1 MGKTSQKNV
10 LAGRVSPPYLEQ
22 VLGPD
27 KGKIFELLADQLAIG
42 RTPDNDIV
50 IESHAVSRNH
60 AILDRTREGFFKIRD
75 NGSKNGIQVNGKLVI
90 ELRLTHGDLIQIGDF
105 AFRFNEPDLTG
116 NADPESQAGYPI
128 VDSFP
133 SQSRRPLLYGILFII
148 LGLVAW
154 FHFSQGPEEKSGK
167 KDSDDQITAEMG
179 GADTTYGATVSSSTK
194 IAGLEDPALTRA
206 EQQLKVSETS
216 DLGSREAE
224 QYFRRG
230 QREYLNKN
238 YHRAIE
244 AFQAALAF
252 QHNHVQAKDYLRLAV
267 REAEAE
273 AKKHQQ
279 MAIRYFESLQYS
291 RAIYHFTEVI
301 NLMSHRVSDPMIIE
315 AEKYIGL
322 AKRRMEAAELFP

>member
-1 MGKTSQKNV
+1 MGKTSQKP
-10 LAGRVSPPYLEQ
+10 LAERVSPPYLEQ

-27 KGKIFELLADQLAIG
+27 KGKIFELLAEKSSIG

-60 AILDRTREGFFKIRD
+60 AILLRTHDGFFKIRD

-90 ELRLTHGDLIQIGDF
+90 EFRLTHGDLIQIGDF
-105 AFRFNEPDLTG
+105 AFRFQEPDLR
-116 NADPESQAGYPI
+116 NADPEPEAGYPI
-128 VDSFP
+128 AAPFRAGA
-133 SQSRRPLLYGILFII
+133 SQSKRPLLYGTLLIV

-154 FHFSQGPEEKSGK
+154 VHFSGPGEKSGQ
-167 KDSDDQITAEMG
+167 KDGDDQMTAE
-179 GADTTYGATVSSSTK
+179 TGATPTSGLGASAPTK
-194 IAGLEDPALTRA
+194 IAGLEDPSLTRA
-206 EQQLKVSETS
+206 EQQLKVSETD

-230 QREYLNKN
+230 QREYLNRN

-252 QHNHVQAKDYLRLAV
+252 QRSHVQAKNYLMLAV

-301 NLMSHRVSDPMIIE
+301 NLMSHRLSDPMIIE